1 MPMIAPPLVLK
12 AGDEQRLEA
21 VLRASTAPVSLVTRA
36 RIVLCAAQGLANAEI
51 ARRVG
56 VSGPTVLTWR
66 DRYRTGGLDALG
78 DLPRSGPPVVH
89 DELSVVAATLTAP
102 PERLGVT
109 HWSAR
114 LLGAELGISFATVAR
129 IWRKWNLQPWRTET
143 FKFSTDPEL
152 EAKIRDV
159 VAALPQ
165 PAGAGRRGQHRR
177 EVPDPGA
184 GPDRADAPAAPRD
197 AGPADPRLQA
207 LCRCRG
213 YADSC

>member
-1 MPMIAPPLVLK
+1 MPMIAPPLVLE

-66 DRYRTGGLDALG
+66 DRYRSGGLDALG
-78 DLPRSGPPVVH
+78 DLPRSGRPVVH

-102 PERLGVT
+102 PEHLGVT

-114 LLGAELGISFATVAR
+114 PLGAELGSPSPPSPGSGGSGTCSR
-129 IWRKWNLQPWRTET
+129 GGP
-143 FKFSTDPEL
+143 
-152 EAKIRDV
+152 
-159 VAALPQ
+159 
-165 PAGAGRRGQHRR
+165 RRSSS
-177 EVPDPGA
+177 
-184 GPDRADAPAAPRD
+184 APTP
-197 AGPADPRLQA
+197 
-207 LCRCRG
+207 
-213 YADSC
+213 S